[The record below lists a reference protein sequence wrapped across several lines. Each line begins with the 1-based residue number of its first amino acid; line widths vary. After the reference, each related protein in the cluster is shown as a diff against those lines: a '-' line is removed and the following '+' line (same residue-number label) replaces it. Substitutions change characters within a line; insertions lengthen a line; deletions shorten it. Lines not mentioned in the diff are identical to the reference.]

1 MATNTEAV
9 VKSVHFILSP
19 LGDDG
24 QGGSLRRQ
32 NGIYAEV
39 DHSRF
44 VWRTA
49 LGAGGGKGAHF
60 CQAET
65 PSSPCLPR
73 ALGQCERRRCIQQGP
88 LEWYLL
94 TIVENAPPEGLG
106 VEHVIWHS
114 SQMQYFFSF
123 VPLKPSLWFSVPQ
136 NITSSG
142 F

>member
-49 LGAGGGKGAHF
+49 LGAGGGKGG
-60 CQAET
+60 QAG
-65 PSSPCLPR
+65 SRVLRVRQHNAARCSISP
-73 ALGQCERRRCIQQGP
+73 GMG
-88 LEWYLL
+88 
-94 TIVENAPPEGLG
+94 
-106 VEHVIWHS
+106 
-114 SQMQYFFSF
+114 
-123 VPLKPSLWFSVPQ
+123 
-136 NITSSG
+136 
-142 F
+142 